1 MDVKY
6 MNKVLIVIPVINE
19 MKNLTELIPNIYSLL
34 PSAHILIIDDSS
46 TDGTES
52 FCANKREEYPEQFFY
67 KLRDS
72 RQGIGSAHTE
82 GIMFATMKKY
92 EILISM
98 DGDKT
103 HDPIYLIALL
113 DAFKSN
119 SSLDLIIGSRFL
131 PKSNII
137 GWQYRRK
144 ILTKAGHLFTRVK
157 FRLSF
162 DMSSGLRLY
171 KVSRIPKGLTSD
183 YKFTG
188 YEFFPRSLILYS
200 KAQLSIGEIPVTLYP
215 RLHGESKL
223 TLIQMVKSFRRTF
236 INKVK

>member
-1 MDVKY
+1 
-6 MNKVLIVIPVINE
+6 MNNVLIVIPVINE

-52 FCANKREEYPEQFFY
+52 YCANKIEEYPEQFFY
-67 KLRDS
+67 KFRDS

-82 GIMFATMKKY
+82 GIKFAIMKKY

-103 HDPIYLIALL
+103 HDPVYLIALL
-113 DAFKSN
+113 EAFKSN

-157 FRLSF
+157 FRLAF

-171 KVSRIPKGLTSD
+171 KVSRIPKGLTLEH
-183 YKFTG
+183 KFTG
-188 YEFFPRSLILYS
+188 YEFFPRSLIVYS

-223 TLIQMVKSFRRTF
+223 TLLQMVKSFQRTF
-236 INKVK
+236 INKVN

>member
-1 MDVKY
+1 

-52 FCANKREEYPEQFFY
+52 YCANKREEYPEQFFY

-82 GIMFATMKKY
+82 GIMFAIMKKY

-113 DAFKSN
+113 EAFKSN

-137 GWQYRRK
+137 GWQYRRQ

-157 FRLSF
+157 FRSSF

-188 YEFFPRSLILYS
+188 YEFFPRSLILYI

>member
-52 FCANKREEYPEQFFY
+52 YCANKREEYPEQFFY

-82 GIMFATMKKY
+82 GIMFAIMKKY

-113 DAFKSN
+113 EAFKSN

-188 YEFFPRSLILYS
+188 YEFFPRSLILYI

>member
-1 MDVKY
+1 

-82 GIMFATMKKY
+82 GIMFAIMKKY

-131 PKSNII
+131 PNSNII

-144 ILTKAGHLFTRVK
+144 ILTKAGHIFTRVK

-183 YKFTG
+183 NKFTG

>member
-1 MDVKY
+1 
-6 MNKVLIVIPVINE
+6 MNKVLIIIPVINE

-52 FCANKREEYPEQFFY
+52 YCATKRIEYPEQFFY
-67 KLRDS
+67 MFRDS
-72 RQGIGSAHTE
+72 RQGIGSAHIE
-82 GIMFATMKKY
+82 GIKFAVLKKY

-103 HDPIYLIALL
+103 HDPVYLIALL
-113 DAFKSN
+113 DASKSN
-119 SSLDLIIGSRFL
+119 NSLDLIIGSRFL
-131 PKSNII
+131 PQSSIV

-144 ILTKAGHLFTRVK
+144 ILTTAGHLFTRIK
-157 FRLSF
+157 FGLTF

-171 KVSRIPKGLTSD
+171 KVSKIPKGLTSEN
-183 YKFTG
+183 KSTG
-188 YEFFPRSLILYS
+188 YDFFPRSLILCN
-200 KAQLSIGEIPVTLYP
+200 KEHLSIGEIPVTLYP

-223 TLIQMVKSFRRTF
+223 TLIQMVKSFRSTF
-236 INKVK
+236 FNKI

>member
-1 MDVKY
+1 

-82 GIMFATMKKY
+82 GIMFATIKKY

-157 FRLSF
+157 FRLPF